1 MSEEIKVGDW
11 VRDISKP
18 NGGIFK
24 VIGLSA
30 DKAKI
35 QTALSPCYFYL
46 DDLKKVIVIDAE
58 DTPPSEVKGTYI
70 NADDLKKYLRLDN
83 EEDHIIP
90 NSEVEKHID
99 TFTSNHGIEAPQ
111 ITHSEIKEIEEA
123 FARVDAK
130 REALNAKGGHMA
142 GYGVDK
148 VKLVQVVPETSQD
161 YERMFFDNGLIL
173 MRSGDGTWKQDPLS
187 PNHQEGLK
195 HFFERKKNG

>member
-1 MSEEIKVGDW
+1 MSEEIKVDDW

-142 GYGVDK
+142 GYGR
-148 VKLVQVVPETSQD
+148 LNFTYTPITGNGSHGNYLAETITYPD
-161 YERMFFDNGLIL
+161 LGLIFCRHPDENWEQIEDL
-173 MRSGDGTWKQDPLS
+173 PHEEED
-187 PNHQEGLK
+187 LK
-195 HFFERKKNG
+195 HLFK